1 MYSPVCLR
9 QAPQRWK
16 WGRGHHLPQD
26 GIPQVHD
33 PPPVEQQASNYF
45 LWKHKY
51 IQNIPQIHKIAL
63 HSSTTHSLPLS
74 TKQHTVHNPLLIF
87 ALCDKCKCTLHCVTN
102 ANAYRVVLC
111 HKCNC
116 LSLTNANSN
125 ICQHSRG
132 HTTLHQKILGL
143 GKLGPQIQIQMKM
156 QMQIHSRGQTT
167 LHQNCSQISST
178 RLVELYVCT
187 NWCVCV
193 CTNVCHLVQTEIATL
208 LNYLINMV
216 RQSIFTI
223 FWQIQIHNFLADVCM
238 SELRRTNIHLQPPLA
253 SCKLEINS
261 AKSYPDQL
269 FPKKFGTL
277 TPTNAMQVGWGK

>member
-1 MYSPVCLR
+1 MYLFVCKAARPFVCLNLKCR
-9 QAPQRWK
+9 VCTCLFVSGRLRRDGNEVAVIICHKMAFHKSTTHPQLNNR
-16 WGRGHHLPQD
+16 LLIIFCD
-26 GIPQVHD
+26 
-33 PPPVEQQASNYF
+33 
-45 LWKHKY
+45 KHKY

-63 HSSTTHSLPLS
+63 HSSTTHSLPLF

-167 LHQNCSQISST
+167 LHQNRSQISST
-178 RLVELYVCT
+178 RLVELYVCI

-193 CTNVCHLVQTEIATL
+193 QMCATWFKQ
-208 LNYLINMV
+208 
-216 RQSIFTI
+216 R
-223 FWQIQIHNFLADVCM
+223 
-238 SELRRTNIHLQPPLA
+238 LRL
-253 SCKLEINS
+253 
-261 AKSYPDQL
+261 Y
-269 FPKKFGTL
+269 
-277 TPTNAMQVGWGK
+277 